1 MLLEDLKVVIK
12 VAECRSITAAAI
24 ELDMRTATASAAVKR
39 VEKSLGF
46 ELFTRTTRQLRL
58 SASGEKYLPQC
69 EQAIVM
75 LDKAKQSMKDD
86 LDIIDGDIR
95 IALSSDLGETWLPLG
110 LMRSWTNTL
119 TSS

>member
-1 MLLEDLKVVIK
+1 
-12 VAECRSITAAAI
+12 
-24 ELDMRTATASAAVKR
+24 
-39 VEKSLGF
+39 
-46 ELFTRTTRQLRL
+46 
-58 SASGEKYLPQC
+58 
-69 EQAIVM
+69 M